1 MKQTFIITTLLDMII
16 DIQHNLL
23 TVKEYKNFLFQ
34 WNGIDKIKSYETR
47 KRKRNELW
55 DRWLE
60 KLNNE
65 KRLE

>member
-1 MKQTFIITTLLDMII
+1 MII